1 MWRLCWLQ
9 LLCHHCISSVQGLD
23 YTKFL
28 LRTLPC
34 VKFLYL
40 LSATL
45 YTTTYDP
52 PLLSLSLPPPFLPP
66 LQLCLP
72 PPVFSSTLHPSPCC
86 STPFTLLCSILFLS
100 VLLSSFCLASF
111 LSSLLPVD
119 SEIPV
124 LRKFWPW
131 FMVGQEILVC
141 RQTDSL
147 N

>member
-23 YTKFL
+23 YTKFS
-28 LRTLPC
+28 LRTPALC
-34 VKFLYL
+34 QIVISIFCN
-40 LSATL
+40 LSSSA
-45 YTTTYDP
+45 
-52 PLLSLSLPPPFLPP
+52 SLHLHA
-66 LQLCLP
+66 
-72 PPVFSSTLHPSPCC
+72 FSSTFHPSPCC
-86 STPFTLLCSILFLS
+86 STRFTFFCVPYFCFHFLS
-100 VLLSSFCLASF
+100 VLLSSFCSASF
-111 LSSLLPVD
+111 LSSLPSVD

-124 LRKFWPW
+124 LCKFWPW